1 MTKKLP
7 LLSVVSEFEDRI
19 ADEKFEII
27 EKLIN
32 DSFNDTQSGDYFD
45 TADLL
50 KININDLLNPEKEKS
65 DLEMKAI
72 SCGKDLAIA
81 FNVPEKNFYPIM
93 LMFIFS
99 LINGRKYEARAIF
112 NAILTTSIQV
122 MTLEKGPERIGV
134 LGGRPEHERKGEA
147 ISLAMQLLEQ
157 NPKASKNSVANFVK
171 AKMDEKHTD
180 APKLPTIKVWIKD
193 LAQRSEHL

>member
-7 LLSVVSEFEDRI
+7 LLSVVDEFENRI
-19 ADEKFEII
+19 SDEKFEII
-27 EKLIN
+27 EQLIN
-32 DSFNDTQSGDYFD
+32 ESFKDAQSGNYFD

-50 KININDLLNPEKEKS
+50 KINVNDLLNPEKEKS
-65 DLEMKAI
+65 DIEMKAI

-81 FNVPEKNFYPIM
+81 FNVPEKSFYPIM

-99 LINGRKYEARAIF
+99 LINGRKYESRAIF

-122 MTLEKGPERIGV
+122 MTLEKGPERIGA
-134 LGGRPEHERKGEA
+134 LGGRPEHERKDEA
-147 ISLAMQLLEQ
+147 IFLAKQLWEK
-157 NPKASKNSVANFVK
+157 NPKASKNSMANLVK

-180 APKLPTIKVWIKD
+180 APKLPTIKAWIKD
-193 LAQRSEHL
+193 LAPHSEHM